1 MKGVDNM
8 AVKST
13 KVQSTMNVKFKT
25 GIDAKGEDILK
36 NQRFSKVKVTA
47 GDDNILAV
55 GTALGTLL
63 KYPMVEVLRE
73 DINIIINE

>member
-1 MKGVDNM
+1 MKGVDIM

-25 GIDAKGEDILK
+25 GIDAKGNDILK

-47 GDDNILAV
+47 GDSNILAI
-55 GTALGTLL
+55 GTVLGALL
-63 KYPMVEVLRE
+63 KYPMVDVARE

>member
-1 MKGVDNM
+1 MT
-8 AVKST
+8 VKST

-25 GIDAKGEDILK
+25 GIDVNGKDILK

-47 GDDNILAV
+47 VDDNILTV

-63 KYPMVEVLRE
+63 KYPMVKVLRE
-73 DINIIINE
+73 DINIVINE

>member
-1 MKGVDNM
+1 M
-8 AVKST
+8 AVTST

-25 GIDAKGEDILK
+25 GIDAKGKDILK

-47 GDDNILAV
+47 VEAGIFAV

-63 KYPMVEVLRE
+63 KYPLVEVLRE
-73 DINIIINE
+73 DINILINE

>member
-1 MKGVDNM
+1 M

-25 GIDAKGEDILK
+25 CIDAKGNDILK

-73 DINIIINE
+73 DINIVINE

>member
-25 GIDAKGEDILK
+25 GIDAKGNDILK
-36 NQRFSKVKVTA
+36 NQKFSKVKVTA
-47 GDDNILAV
+47 GDSNILAV
-55 GTALGTLL
+55 GTALGTVL
-63 KYPMVEVLRE
+63 KYPMVDIARE